1 MTDNLWILF
10 AAAGIM
16 VAVIGGLSLLG
27 DHYTLN
33 NIKSKTVGD
42 GQHGTA
48 RWATDAE
55 LRKTYALVPFQ
66 VLDWRA
72 GKYLPEA
79 QGLVL
84 GSTSG
89 KHGITA
95 LVDKDDVH
103 CLMIGASGVG
113 KTAYFLYP
121 NLEYACACGMSF
133 FASDT
138 KGDLARNYGAVA
150 ARYYGYHVSV
160 VDLRNPTR
168 SDGYNLLT
176 LINHYGYVYAAT
188 YSACREKRRQRLREL
203 PREITPSN
211 NMTLPEAV
219 ELFFVEREQKRKLK
233 ESTVSRYRYVV
244 RQYIQPQLG
253 AAPLYAL
260 TEQRVADFYR
270 KLQEQG
276 LSAKSTRDVGV
287 LLRAILRMAA
297 KRGCFCTGLNAEL
310 PAYRKRQVEIF
321 TEPEILRLAHHI
333 VNEPDLTGLGV
344 LLTLNSGLR
353 LGELC
358 ALRWS
363 DIDLHAGFVRVER
376 EVQRIYEK
384 GCTRLIVQP
393 PKSESSL
400 RRIPL
405 PTDILSLLAAH
416 RPENAGSFC
425 LLTSS
430 GDPLEPRT
438 MQNRYRSLLKR
449 AGVPYRNFHAL
460 RHTYATRCIEQNVDV
475 KSVSEMLGHSDVRI
489 TLQTYVH
496 VSLRHKQQAVQSIC
510 FLPICGNADLAP
522 SEIPSGAA
530 KAAARHGAA
539 AQIP

>member
-1 MTDNLWILF
+1 M
-10 AAAGIM
+10 ARKGE
-16 VAVIGGLSLLG
+16 
-27 DHYTLN
+27 
-33 NIKSKTVGD
+33 NIYKRGD
-42 GQHGTA
+42 G
-48 RWATDAE
+48 RWEGRYIRGRTPE
-55 LRKTYALVPFQ
+55 G
-66 VLDWRA
+66 RA
-72 GKYLPEA
+72 
-79 QGLVL
+79 Q
-84 GSTSG
+84 
-89 KHGITA
+89 
-95 LVDKDDVH
+95 
-103 CLMIGASGVG
+103 
-113 KTAYFLYP
+113 
-121 NLEYACACGMSF
+121 
-133 FASDT
+133 
-138 KGDLARNYGAVA
+138 
-150 ARYYGYHVSV
+150 
-160 VDLRNPTR
+160 
-168 SDGYNLLT
+168 
-176 LINHYGYVYAAT
+176 YGYVYAAT
-188 YSACREKRRQRLREL
+188 YSVCREKRRQRLREL

-219 ELFFVEREQKRKLK
+219 DLFFAERERKLK

-253 AAPLYAL
+253 AAPLYTL

-321 TEPEILRLAHHI
+321 TEPEIVQLAHHI
-333 VNEPDLTGLGV
+333 MDEPDLTGLGV

-363 DIDLHAGFVRVER
+363 DIDLHAGFLRVER

-384 GCTRLIVQP
+384 GHTRLVVQP
-393 PKSESSL
+393 PKSESSC

-405 PTDILSLLAAH
+405 PADMLSLLAAYKPK
-416 RPENAGSFC
+416 RAGDTC
-425 LLTSS
+425 LLLT
-430 GDPLEPRT
+430 GTAAPIEPRT

-539 AQIP
+539 AQVS

>member
-1 MTDNLWILF
+1 M
-10 AAAGIM
+10 ARRGE
-16 VAVIGGLSLLG
+16 
-27 DHYTLN
+27 
-33 NIKSKTVGD
+33 NIYKRGD
-42 GQHGTA
+42 G
-48 RWATDAE
+48 RWEGRYIRGRTPE
-55 LRKTYALVPFQ
+55 G
-66 VLDWRA
+66 RA
-72 GKYLPEA
+72 
-79 QGLVL
+79 Q
-84 GSTSG
+84 
-89 KHGITA
+89 
-95 LVDKDDVH
+95 
-103 CLMIGASGVG
+103 
-113 KTAYFLYP
+113 
-121 NLEYACACGMSF
+121 
-133 FASDT
+133 
-138 KGDLARNYGAVA
+138 
-150 ARYYGYHVSV
+150 
-160 VDLRNPTR
+160 
-168 SDGYNLLT
+168 
-176 LINHYGYVYAAT
+176 YGYVYAAT
-188 YSACREKRRQRLREL
+188 YSACREKRRQCLREL

-321 TEPEILRLAHHI
+321 TEPEIVQLAYHI
-333 VNEPDLTGLGV
+333 MDEPNLTGLGV

-363 DIDLHAGFVRVER
+363 DIDLHAGFLRVER

-384 GCTRLIVQP
+384 GHTRLAVQP
-393 PKSESSL
+393 PKSESSY

-405 PTDILSLLAAH
+405 PADMLSLLAAYKPK
-416 RPENAGSFC
+416 RAGDTC
-425 LLTSS
+425 LLLT
-430 GDPLEPRT
+430 GTAAPIEPRT

-510 FLPICGNADLAP
+510 FLPVCGGDFAP

-539 AQIP
+539 AQVS

>member
-1 MTDNLWILF
+1 MN
-10 AAAGIM
+10 
-16 VAVIGGLSLLG
+16 
-27 DHYTLN
+27 DHN
-33 NIKSKTVGD
+33 AK
-42 GQHGTA
+42 QQ
-48 RWATDAE
+48 
-55 LRKTYALVPFQ
+55 LRYLEEVCACLH
-66 VLDWRA
+66 RA
-72 GKYLPEA
+72 GFETQPLENSQIPVQWNGTPLCHITGKGSVFYRREDVSTPQAEEA
-79 QGLVL
+79 L
-84 GSTSG
+84 
-89 KHGITA
+89 IRA
-95 LVDKDDVH
+95 ED
-103 CLMIGASGVG
+103 I
-113 KTAYFLYP
+113 
-121 NLEYACACGMSF
+121 
-133 FASDT
+133 
-138 KGDLARNYGAVA
+138 A
-150 ARYYGYHVSV
+150 ARTPEG
-160 VDLRNPTR
+160 RAQ
-168 SDGYNLLT
+168 
-176 LINHYGYVYAAT
+176 YGYVYAAT

-310 PAYRKRQVEIF
+310 PAYRKRHVEIF

-376 EVQRIYEK
+376 EVQRLYEK
-384 GCTRLIVQP
+384 GHTRLVVQP
-393 PKSESSL
+393 PKSESSR

-405 PTDILSLLAAH
+405 PADMLSLLATYKPKH
-416 RPENAGSFC
+416 TGDTC
-425 LLTSS
+425 LLTGTSIL
-430 GDPLEPRT
+430 PEPRT
-438 MQNRYRSLLKR
+438 MQNRYKSLLKR

-460 RHTYATRCIEQNVDV
+460 RHTYATRCIEQYVDV

-530 KAAARHGAA
+530 KAAARDGAA
-539 AQIP
+539 AQVS

>member
-1 MTDNLWILF
+1 M
-10 AAAGIM
+10 ARRGE
-16 VAVIGGLSLLG
+16 
-27 DHYTLN
+27 
-33 NIKSKTVGD
+33 NIYKRGD
-42 GQHGTA
+42 G
-48 RWATDAE
+48 RWEGRYIRGRTPE
-55 LRKTYALVPFQ
+55 G
-66 VLDWRA
+66 RA
-72 GKYLPEA
+72 
-79 QGLVL
+79 Q
-84 GSTSG
+84 
-89 KHGITA
+89 
-95 LVDKDDVH
+95 
-103 CLMIGASGVG
+103 
-113 KTAYFLYP
+113 
-121 NLEYACACGMSF
+121 
-133 FASDT
+133 
-138 KGDLARNYGAVA
+138 
-150 ARYYGYHVSV
+150 
-160 VDLRNPTR
+160 
-168 SDGYNLLT
+168 
-176 LINHYGYVYAAT
+176 YGYVYAST

-219 ELFFVEREQKRKLK
+219 DLFFAERERKLK
-233 ESTVSRYRYVV
+233 ESTVSRYRYMV
-244 RQYIQPQLG
+244 RKYIQPQLG
-253 AAPLYAL
+253 AAPLYTL
-260 TEQRVADFYR
+260 TEERVAAFYQR
-270 KLQEQG
+270 LQGQS
-276 LSAKSTRDVGV
+276 LSPKSARDVGV

-321 TEPEILRLAHHI
+321 TEPEILRLAHYI
-333 VNEPDLTGLGV
+333 VNKPDLTGLGV

-460 RHTYATRCIEQNVDV
+460 RHTYATRCIEQYVDV

-496 VSLRHKQQAVQSIC
+496 VSLRHKQQAVQSIG
-510 FLPICGNADLAP
+510 FLPVGNFAP
-522 SEIPSGAA
+522 SEVPSGAA

-539 AQIP
+539 AQVS

>member
-1 MTDNLWILF
+1 M
-10 AAAGIM
+10 ARRGE
-16 VAVIGGLSLLG
+16 
-27 DHYTLN
+27 
-33 NIKSKTVGD
+33 NIYKRGD
-42 GQHGTA
+42 G
-48 RWATDAE
+48 RWEGRYIRGRTPE
-55 LRKTYALVPFQ
+55 G
-66 VLDWRA
+66 RA
-72 GKYLPEA
+72 
-79 QGLVL
+79 Q
-84 GSTSG
+84 
-89 KHGITA
+89 
-95 LVDKDDVH
+95 
-103 CLMIGASGVG
+103 
-113 KTAYFLYP
+113 
-121 NLEYACACGMSF
+121 
-133 FASDT
+133 
-138 KGDLARNYGAVA
+138 
-150 ARYYGYHVSV
+150 
-160 VDLRNPTR
+160 
-168 SDGYNLLT
+168 
-176 LINHYGYVYAAT
+176 YGYVYAAT
-188 YSACREKRRQRLREL
+188 YSVCREKRRQRLREL

-276 LSAKSTRDVGV
+276 LSAKSTRDVGI

-363 DIDLHAGFVRVER
+363 DIDLHAGFLRVER
-376 EVQRIYEK
+376 EVQRLYEK
-384 GCTRLIVQP
+384 GHTRLVVQP
-393 PKSESSL
+393 PKSESSC

-405 PTDILSLLAAH
+405 PADMLSMLAAYKPK
-416 RPENAGSFC
+416 RAGDTC
-425 LLTSS
+425 LLLT
-430 GDPLEPRT
+430 GTAAPIEPRT
-438 MQNRYRSLLKR
+438 MQNRYKSLLKR
-449 AGVPYRNFHAL
+449 AGIPYRNFHAL
-460 RHTYATRCIEQNVDV
+460 RHTYATRCIEQYVDV

-510 FLPICGNADLAP
+510 FLPICSGDFAP
-522 SEIPSGAA
+522 SEIPSGKE
-530 KAAARHGAA
+530 KAAVRQGAA
-539 AQIP
+539 AQVS

>member
-1 MTDNLWILF
+1 M
-10 AAAGIM
+10 ARRGE
-16 VAVIGGLSLLG
+16 
-27 DHYTLN
+27 
-33 NIKSKTVGD
+33 NIYKRGD
-42 GQHGTA
+42 G
-48 RWATDAE
+48 RWEGRYIRGRTPE
-55 LRKTYALVPFQ
+55 G
-66 VLDWRA
+66 RA
-72 GKYLPEA
+72 
-79 QGLVL
+79 Q
-84 GSTSG
+84 
-89 KHGITA
+89 
-95 LVDKDDVH
+95 
-103 CLMIGASGVG
+103 
-113 KTAYFLYP
+113 
-121 NLEYACACGMSF
+121 
-133 FASDT
+133 
-138 KGDLARNYGAVA
+138 
-150 ARYYGYHVSV
+150 
-160 VDLRNPTR
+160 
-168 SDGYNLLT
+168 
-176 LINHYGYVYAAT
+176 YGYVYAAT
-188 YSACREKRRQRLREL
+188 YSACREKRRQCLREL
-203 PREITPSN
+203 PREITPGN

-219 ELFFVEREQKRKLK
+219 DLFFAERERKLK

-253 AAPLYAL
+253 AAPLYTL
-260 TEQRVADFYR
+260 TEERVAAFYQR
-270 KLQEQG
+270 LQGQS
-276 LSAKSTRDVGV
+276 LSPKSARDVGV

-333 VNEPDLTGLGV
+333 VNKPDLTGLGV

-363 DIDLHAGFVRVER
+363 DIDLHAGFLRVER

-510 FLPICGNADLAP
+510 FLPICGGDFAP
-522 SEIPSGAA
+522 SEIPSGKE
-530 KAAARHGAA
+530 KAAVRQGAA
-539 AQIP
+539 VQVS

>member
-1 MTDNLWILF
+1 M
-10 AAAGIM
+10 ARRGE
-16 VAVIGGLSLLG
+16 
-27 DHYTLN
+27 
-33 NIKSKTVGD
+33 NIYKRGD
-42 GQHGTA
+42 G
-48 RWATDAE
+48 RWEGRYIRGRTPE
-55 LRKTYALVPFQ
+55 G
-66 VLDWRA
+66 RA
-72 GKYLPEA
+72 
-79 QGLVL
+79 Q
-84 GSTSG
+84 
-89 KHGITA
+89 
-95 LVDKDDVH
+95 
-103 CLMIGASGVG
+103 
-113 KTAYFLYP
+113 
-121 NLEYACACGMSF
+121 
-133 FASDT
+133 
-138 KGDLARNYGAVA
+138 
-150 ARYYGYHVSV
+150 
-160 VDLRNPTR
+160 
-168 SDGYNLLT
+168 
-176 LINHYGYVYAAT
+176 YGYVYAAT

-211 NMTLPEAV
+211 NMTLPEVV

-253 AAPLYAL
+253 AAPLYTL

-321 TEPEILRLAHHI
+321 TEPEIVQLAHHI
-333 VNEPDLTGLGV
+333 MDEPDLTGLGV

-363 DIDLHAGFVRVER
+363 DIDLHAGFLRVER

-384 GCTRLIVQP
+384 GHTRLVVQP
-393 PKSESSL
+393 PKSESSC

-405 PTDILSLLAAH
+405 PADMLSLLAAYKPK
-416 RPENAGSFC
+416 RAGDTC
-425 LLTSS
+425 LLLT
-430 GDPLEPRT
+430 GTAAPIEPRT
-438 MQNRYRSLLKR
+438 MQNRYKSLLKR
-449 AGVPYRNFHAL
+449 AGIPYRNFHAL
-460 RHTYATRCIEQNVDV
+460 RHTYATRCIEQYVDV

-510 FLPICGNADLAP
+510 FLPICGGDFAP

-539 AQIP
+539 AQVS

>member
-1 MTDNLWILF
+1 MPRR
-10 AAAGIM
+10 GE
-16 VAVIGGLSLLG
+16 
-27 DHYTLN
+27 
-33 NIKSKTVGD
+33 NIYKRGD
-42 GQHGTA
+42 G
-48 RWATDAE
+48 RWEGRYIRGRTPE
-55 LRKTYALVPFQ
+55 G
-66 VLDWRA
+66 RA
-72 GKYLPEA
+72 
-79 QGLVL
+79 Q
-84 GSTSG
+84 
-89 KHGITA
+89 
-95 LVDKDDVH
+95 
-103 CLMIGASGVG
+103 
-113 KTAYFLYP
+113 
-121 NLEYACACGMSF
+121 
-133 FASDT
+133 
-138 KGDLARNYGAVA
+138 
-150 ARYYGYHVSV
+150 
-160 VDLRNPTR
+160 
-168 SDGYNLLT
+168 
-176 LINHYGYVYAAT
+176 YGYVYAAT
-188 YSACREKRRQRLREL
+188 YSACREKRRQRLREM

-219 ELFFVEREQKRKLK
+219 DLFFAERERKLK

-321 TEPEILRLAHHI
+321 TEPEIVQLAHHI
-333 VNEPDLTGLGV
+333 MDEPDLTGLGV

-363 DIDLHAGFVRVER
+363 DIDLHAGFLRVER

-384 GCTRLIVQP
+384 GHTRLVVQP
-393 PKSESSL
+393 PKSESSC

-405 PTDILSLLAAH
+405 PADMLSLLAAYKPK
-416 RPENAGSFC
+416 RAGDTC
-425 LLTSS
+425 LLLT
-430 GDPLEPRT
+430 GTAAPIEPRT
-438 MQNRYRSLLKR
+438 MQNRYKSLLKR
-449 AGVPYRNFHAL
+449 AGIPYRNFHAL
-460 RHTYATRCIEQNVDV
+460 RHTYATRCIEQYVDV

-510 FLPICGNADLAP
+510 FLPICGGDFAP

-530 KAAARHGAA
+530 KAAVRQGAA
-539 AQIP
+539 VQAS

>member
-1 MTDNLWILF
+1 MPRR
-10 AAAGIM
+10 GE
-16 VAVIGGLSLLG
+16 
-27 DHYTLN
+27 
-33 NIKSKTVGD
+33 NIYKRGD
-42 GQHGTA
+42 G
-48 RWATDAE
+48 RWEGRYIRGRTPE
-55 LRKTYALVPFQ
+55 G
-66 VLDWRA
+66 RA
-72 GKYLPEA
+72 
-79 QGLVL
+79 Q
-84 GSTSG
+84 
-89 KHGITA
+89 
-95 LVDKDDVH
+95 
-103 CLMIGASGVG
+103 
-113 KTAYFLYP
+113 
-121 NLEYACACGMSF
+121 
-133 FASDT
+133 
-138 KGDLARNYGAVA
+138 
-150 ARYYGYHVSV
+150 
-160 VDLRNPTR
+160 
-168 SDGYNLLT
+168 
-176 LINHYGYVYAAT
+176 YGYVYAAT

-253 AAPLYAL
+253 AAPLYTL

-287 LLRAILRMAA
+287 LLRAILRKAS
-297 KRGCFCTGLNAEL
+297 KHGCFCTGLNAEL
-310 PAYRKRQVEIF
+310 PVYRKRQVEIF
-321 TEPEILRLAHHI
+321 TEPEIVQLAHHI
-333 VNEPDLTGLGV
+333 MDEPDLTGLGV

-363 DIDLHAGFVRVER
+363 DIDLHAGFLRVER
-376 EVQRIYEK
+376 EVQRLYEK
-384 GCTRLIVQP
+384 GHTRLVVQP
-393 PKSESSL
+393 PKSESSR

-405 PTDILSLLAAH
+405 PADMLSLLATYKPKH
-416 RPENAGSFC
+416 
-425 LLTSS
+425 T
-430 GDPLEPRT
+430 GDTYNLRDAVG
-438 MQNRYRSLLKR
+438 NILKQ

-522 SEIPSGAA
+522 SEIPSGKE

-539 AQIP
+539 AQVS

>member
-1 MTDNLWILF
+1 M
-10 AAAGIM
+10 ARRGE
-16 VAVIGGLSLLG
+16 
-27 DHYTLN
+27 
-33 NIKSKTVGD
+33 NIYKRGD
-42 GQHGTA
+42 G
-48 RWATDAE
+48 RWEGRYIRGRTPE
-55 LRKTYALVPFQ
+55 G
-66 VLDWRA
+66 RA
-72 GKYLPEA
+72 
-79 QGLVL
+79 Q
-84 GSTSG
+84 
-89 KHGITA
+89 
-95 LVDKDDVH
+95 
-103 CLMIGASGVG
+103 
-113 KTAYFLYP
+113 
-121 NLEYACACGMSF
+121 
-133 FASDT
+133 
-138 KGDLARNYGAVA
+138 
-150 ARYYGYHVSV
+150 
-160 VDLRNPTR
+160 
-168 SDGYNLLT
+168 
-176 LINHYGYVYAAT
+176 YGYVYAAT

-233 ESTVSRYRYVV
+233 ESTASRYRYVV

-321 TEPEILRLAHHI
+321 TEPEIVQLAHHI
-333 VNEPDLTGLGV
+333 MDEPDLTGLGV

-363 DIDLHAGFVRVER
+363 DIDLHAGFLRVER

-384 GCTRLIVQP
+384 GHTRLVVQP
-393 PKSESSL
+393 PKSESSC

-405 PTDILSLLAAH
+405 PADMLSLLAAYKPK
-416 RPENAGSFC
+416 RAGDTC
-425 LLTSS
+425 LLLT
-430 GDPLEPRT
+430 GTAAPIEPRT
-438 MQNRYRSLLKR
+438 MQNRYKSLLKR
-449 AGVPYRNFHAL
+449 AGIPYRNFHAL
-460 RHTYATRCIEQNVDV
+460 RHTYATRCIEQYVDV

-510 FLPICGNADLAP
+510 FLPICGGDFAP

-539 AQIP
+539 AQVS

>member
-1 MTDNLWILF
+1 M
-10 AAAGIM
+10 
-16 VAVIGGLSLLG
+16 
-27 DHYTLN
+27 
-33 NIKSKTVGD
+33 
-42 GQHGTA
+42 
-48 RWATDAE
+48 
-55 LRKTYALVPFQ
+55 
-66 VLDWRA
+66 
-72 GKYLPEA
+72 
-79 QGLVL
+79 
-84 GSTSG
+84 
-89 KHGITA
+89 
-95 LVDKDDVH
+95 
-103 CLMIGASGVG
+103 
-113 KTAYFLYP
+113 
-121 NLEYACACGMSF
+121 
-133 FASDT
+133 
-138 KGDLARNYGAVA
+138 
-150 ARYYGYHVSV
+150 
-160 VDLRNPTR
+160 
-168 SDGYNLLT
+168 
-176 LINHYGYVYAAT
+176 
-188 YSACREKRRQRLREL
+188 
-203 PREITPSN
+203 
-211 NMTLPEAV
+211 
-219 ELFFVEREQKRKLK
+219 
-233 ESTVSRYRYVV
+233 
-244 RQYIQPQLG
+244 
-253 AAPLYAL
+253 
-260 TEQRVADFYR
+260 
-270 KLQEQG
+270 
-276 LSAKSTRDVGV
+276 
-287 LLRAILRMAA
+287 
-297 KRGCFCTGLNAEL
+297 
-310 PAYRKRQVEIF
+310 EIF

-333 VNEPDLTGLGV
+333 MDEPNLTGLGV

-363 DIDLHAGFVRVER
+363 DIDLHAGFLRVER

-475 KSVSEMLGHSDVRI
+475 KSVSEMLGHSNVRI

-522 SEIPSGAA
+522 SEIPSGKE
-530 KAAARHGAA
+530 KAAVRQGAA
-539 AQIP
+539 VQVS

>member
-1 MTDNLWILF
+1 M
-10 AAAGIM
+10 ARRGE
-16 VAVIGGLSLLG
+16 
-27 DHYTLN
+27 
-33 NIKSKTVGD
+33 NIYKRGD
-42 GQHGTA
+42 G
-48 RWATDAE
+48 RWEGRYIRGRTPE
-55 LRKTYALVPFQ
+55 G
-66 VLDWRA
+66 RA
-72 GKYLPEA
+72 
-79 QGLVL
+79 Q
-84 GSTSG
+84 
-89 KHGITA
+89 
-95 LVDKDDVH
+95 
-103 CLMIGASGVG
+103 
-113 KTAYFLYP
+113 
-121 NLEYACACGMSF
+121 
-133 FASDT
+133 
-138 KGDLARNYGAVA
+138 
-150 ARYYGYHVSV
+150 
-160 VDLRNPTR
+160 
-168 SDGYNLLT
+168 
-176 LINHYGYVYAAT
+176 YGYVYAAT
-188 YSACREKRRQRLREL
+188 YSACREKRRQCLREL

-219 ELFFVEREQKRKLK
+219 DLFFAERERTLK
-233 ESTVSRYRYVV
+233 KSTVSWYRYVV

-253 AAPLYAL
+253 AAPLYTL

-287 LLRAILRMAA
+287 LLRAILRKAS
-297 KRGCFCTGLNAEL
+297 KHGCFCTGLDAGL
-310 PAYRKRQVEIF
+310 TAYRKR
-321 TEPEILRLAHHI
+321 PELLRLAHHI

-363 DIDLHAGFVRVER
+363 DIDLHAGFLRVER
-376 EVQRIYEK
+376 EVQRLYEK
-384 GCTRLIVQP
+384 GHTRLVVQP

-539 AQIP
+539 AQVS

>member
-1 MTDNLWILF
+1 M
-10 AAAGIM
+10 ARRGE
-16 VAVIGGLSLLG
+16 
-27 DHYTLN
+27 
-33 NIKSKTVGD
+33 NIYKRGD
-42 GQHGTA
+42 G
-48 RWATDAE
+48 RWEGRYIRGRTPE
-55 LRKTYALVPFQ
+55 G
-66 VLDWRA
+66 RA
-72 GKYLPEA
+72 
-79 QGLVL
+79 Q
-84 GSTSG
+84 
-89 KHGITA
+89 
-95 LVDKDDVH
+95 
-103 CLMIGASGVG
+103 
-113 KTAYFLYP
+113 
-121 NLEYACACGMSF
+121 
-133 FASDT
+133 
-138 KGDLARNYGAVA
+138 
-150 ARYYGYHVSV
+150 
-160 VDLRNPTR
+160 
-168 SDGYNLLT
+168 
-176 LINHYGYVYAAT
+176 YGYVYAAT
-188 YSACREKRRQRLREL
+188 YSVCREKRRQRLREL

-219 ELFFVEREQKRKLK
+219 DLFFAERGRKLK
-233 ESTVSRYRYVV
+233 ESTASRYRYVV

-321 TEPEILRLAHHI
+321 TEPEIVQLAHHI
-333 VNEPDLTGLGV
+333 MDEPDLTGLGV

-363 DIDLHAGFVRVER
+363 DIDLHAGFLRVER
-376 EVQRIYEK
+376 EVQRLYEK
-384 GCTRLIVQP
+384 GHTRLAVQP
-393 PKSESSL
+393 PKSESSR

-405 PTDILSLLAAH
+405 PADMLSLLAAH
-416 RPENAGSFC
+416 RPENAGSVC
-425 LLTSS
+425 LLTGSS
-430 GDPLEPRT
+430 DALEPRT

-460 RHTYATRCIEQNVDV
+460 RHTYATRCIEQYVDV

-510 FLPICGNADLAP
+510 FLPICGGDFAP

-539 AQIP
+539 AQVS

>member
-1 MTDNLWILF
+1 M
-10 AAAGIM
+10 ARRGE
-16 VAVIGGLSLLG
+16 
-27 DHYTLN
+27 
-33 NIKSKTVGD
+33 NIYKRGD
-42 GQHGTA
+42 G
-48 RWATDAE
+48 RWEGRYIRGRTPE
-55 LRKTYALVPFQ
+55 G
-66 VLDWRA
+66 RA
-72 GKYLPEA
+72 
-79 QGLVL
+79 Q
-84 GSTSG
+84 
-89 KHGITA
+89 
-95 LVDKDDVH
+95 
-103 CLMIGASGVG
+103 
-113 KTAYFLYP
+113 
-121 NLEYACACGMSF
+121 
-133 FASDT
+133 
-138 KGDLARNYGAVA
+138 
-150 ARYYGYHVSV
+150 
-160 VDLRNPTR
+160 
-168 SDGYNLLT
+168 
-176 LINHYGYVYAAT
+176 YGYVYAAT

-253 AAPLYAL
+253 AAPLYTL
-260 TEQRVADFYR
+260 TEERVAAFYQR
-270 KLQEQG
+270 LQGQG
-276 LSAKSTRDVGV
+276 LSPKSARDVGV
-287 LLRAILRMAA
+287 LLRAILRTAT
-297 KRGCFCTGLNAEL
+297 KRGCFCTGVNAEL
-310 PAYRKRQVEIF
+310 PVCKKRQVEIF
-321 TEPEILRLAHHI
+321 TEPEILRLAQHI
-333 VNEPDLTGLGV
+333 VNKPDLTGLGV
-344 LLTLNSGLR
+344 LLALNSGLR

-363 DIDLHAGFVRVER
+363 DIDLHAGFLRVDQ
-376 EVQRIYEK
+376 EVQRLYEK
-384 GCTRLIVQP
+384 GHTRLVVQP
-393 PKSESSL
+393 PKSESSC

-405 PTDILSLLAAH
+405 PADMLSLLATYKPKH
-416 RPENAGSFC
+416 TGDTC
-425 LLTSS
+425 LLTGTSIL
-430 GDPLEPRT
+430 LEPRT